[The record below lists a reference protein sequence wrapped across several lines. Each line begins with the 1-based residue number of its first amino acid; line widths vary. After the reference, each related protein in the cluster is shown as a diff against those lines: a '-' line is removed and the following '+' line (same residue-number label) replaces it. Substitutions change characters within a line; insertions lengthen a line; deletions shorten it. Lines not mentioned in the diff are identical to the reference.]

1 MVGYAPPTPAPLS
14 FVCNLLVHN
23 HDTSQHR
30 LIRKSIP
37 AMMSAANI
45 KALSSYN
52 TNINTPF
59 PTWSSPS
66 LILPSMSYSS
76 SSNSNNEEC
85 ALPDAL
91 EDNFSRYSKFLVKN
105 SNGVDGMG
113 GGRQYN
119 DEDEKE
125 EQLIW
130 VDTLGKNDCVGEED
144 DGYDESSDY
153 RPQPFSVLS
162 WNILAQSLYESQY
175 KRKRITQVALSTS
188 PSTIANQQSLST
200 SSPHPHPWKKRV
212 KRIIEILAHS
222 NADIICLQECELQS
236 FKEDVAPALSNFGY
250 DGIAQEDNRP
260 IMPTRLK
267 EVSKHRGARNHICAT
282 FWKKDKFEPVGNASV
297 RTRTL
302 TTILREKVSNADGEK
317 KNVLAIPTV
326 AVINVHLE
334 GHPRRFSERTHQLQ
348 HSMTDIA
355 KRIEYEKKKVQKMG
369 IETKQCIGKL
379 NGLVLAGDFNCEL
392 QSSACSTYL
401 KMGRLG
407 RQGGLGG
414 TYGEDALVLPPSL
427 LETTEATSILHPIM
441 EWGRALPEKALA
453 DVHPHP
459 FRRNGMA
466 SAYPAYLGR
475 DDAKSHFTFC
485 SELSKR
491 PVPGLDQIWFTSMT
505 LERVNLRRM
514 FADESGLWERYFYD
528 DAEVETRR
536 EEERMKVLA
545 SGLPSLNC
553 DYPSD
558 HLPIAATFDWKWDEC
573 ADSCLLDDTD
583 DDDESS
589 AHCVDGGEVRGLN
602 VIDSKG
608 NNVQDDSQYNQ
619 VEEVQ
624 RIRQNFDNPHD
635 ELHYLLCYCPYDS
648 QEQQSEVQYILS
660 PLSPPISLIAKER
673 PTSHQLKQLDERRDR
688 KAVLL
693 KTASLRVRPW
703 LKNIWKAN
711 KKVNKWDRH
720 NLIQEAKLAEK
731 AKSRIE

>member
-1 MVGYAPPTPAPLS
+1 MVGYALMPVQAPLS

-23 HDTSQHR
+23 HDTYQHR

-37 AMMSAANI
+37 RMMCAANN

-59 PTWSSPS
+59 PAWSSPS

-76 SSNSNNEEC
+76 SSNNEEC
-85 ALPDAL
+85 ALPPDAL
-91 EDNFSRYSKFLVKN
+91 EDNFSRYSKYLVKN

-113 GGRQYN
+113 GGRQDY

-130 VDTLGKNDCVGEED
+130 VDTLGKNDCAGEYD
-144 DGYDESSDY
+144 GDGYDESSGL
-153 RPQPFSVLS
+153 RPRPFSVLS

-188 PSTIANQQSLST
+188 LPSTTATQQSLSI

-236 FKEDVAPALSNFGY
+236 FKEDVAPALSNYGY
-250 DGIAQEDNRP
+250 EGIAQEDDRP
-260 IMPTRLK
+260 IMPTRIK
-267 EVSKHRGARNHICAT
+267 EVSKHRGSRNHICAT
-282 FWKKDKFEPVGNASV
+282 FWKKDKFEIVGDASV

-302 TTILREKVSNADGEK
+302 TTILREHVSNAANEK
-317 KNVLAIPTV
+317 KNVQSTPTV

-355 KRIEYEKKKVQKMG
+355 KRIEYEKKKVQKTG
-369 IETKQCIGKL
+369 REAKQYIGKL
-379 NGLVLAGDFNCEL
+379 NALVLAGDFNCEL

-414 TYGEDALVLPPSL
+414 CIGEDALVLPPSL

-441 EWGRALPEKALA
+441 EWGRALPEESLA
-453 DVHPHP
+453 DVPPHP
-459 FRRNGMA
+459 FRRNGMT
-466 SAYPAYLGR
+466 SAYPPWLGR
-475 DDAKSHFTFC
+475 DDAESHFTFC

-505 LERVNLRRM
+505 LERVNLRNM
-514 FADESGLWERYFYD
+514 FVNDSGLWERYFYD
-528 DAEVETRR
+528 DAEVAMRR
-536 EEERMKVLA
+536 EEERRKVLA
-545 SGLPSLNC
+545 SGLPSFDC

-558 HLPIAATFDWKWDEC
+558 HLPIAATFDWKWDDC
-573 ADSCLLDDTD
+573 ADSCLLDDND
-583 DDDESS
+583 NDESTV
-589 AHCVDGGEVRGLN
+589 HCVDGVEVRGLN

-608 NNVQDDSQYNQ
+608 NNVQDDAEQNQ

-624 RIRQNFDNPHD
+624 QIQQNFDNPHD
-635 ELHYLLCYCPYDS
+635 ELHYLLQYCPYDS

-660 PLSPPISLIAKER
+660 PLNPPISPTAKDR

-731 AKSRIE
+731 AKC